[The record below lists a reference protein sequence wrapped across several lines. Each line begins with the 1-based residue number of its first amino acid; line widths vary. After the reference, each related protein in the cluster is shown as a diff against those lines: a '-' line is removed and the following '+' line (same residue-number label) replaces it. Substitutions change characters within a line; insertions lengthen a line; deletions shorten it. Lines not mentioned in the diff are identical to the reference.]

1 MNIKQIIVFVMTLM
15 ALTAEMHVLK
25 ADDIRL
31 SGVRTKLDSLCLHD
45 PAFSKMVDISVGQM
59 RLSEL
64 LRTIAEM
71 EGVNLSVRDNFDCV
85 VSCSFKRSR
94 IDDLIVFLCREY
106 SLDIEVYGNIVSIF
120 RYQPPPELDLPIEI
134 RYNPADSLINFRF
147 HEKPLSEFAE
157 TLTASTGIN
166 VIVPKELRSLS
177 VSGVAVNVT
186 LSDAIEIVAE
196 GNGLDSFILQGQQK
210 IWCFTKKE
218 ARQTSGH
225 SKRSMHG
232 QITTDTTAILPLY
245 HRSVN
250 NIHEIIPED
259 LNKNVKIITSDEM
272 NSLIVHGN
280 SDAVNRLRHLLS
292 RLDVTIPLVSI
303 DVMIVETTKK
313 FTRNIG
319 AKAGKSTSPV
329 ETVGTVGGGIEGVLG
344 SSSVTSLLQKIN
356 GFSNVNLGDVAD
368 NLYLELKFLE
378 NRGELKLE
386 STPKLATLNGHKASM
401 SKGETM
407 YYKEINTSY
416 LGSQNPLQTSSYNWK
431 SVDADLIIDITPHVS
446 LDSLI
451 TLEVDLSQSEFGT
464 ITEENAPPPTT
475 KRSFKSIVRVSD
487 GDVVLL
493 GGLDSSM
500 DSDNHDGLP
509 FLARVPVLRWIF
521 GGHKREKS
529 DIKMSI
535 FIRAKII

>member
-1 MNIKQIIVFVMTLM
+1 MNMKQVIIFVMTLIVM
-15 ALTAEMHVLK
+15 TAETHVSK
-25 ADDIRL
+25 ADDLRISGIRA
-31 SGVRTKLDSLCLHD
+31 KLDSLCLND
-45 PAFSKMVDISVGQM
+45 PAFSNMVDISVGQM

-64 LRTIAEM
+64 LRTIAEV
-71 EGVNLSVRDNFDCV
+71 EGVNLSVRDNFDCI

-106 SLDIEVYGNIVSIF
+106 SLDIEIYGNIVSIF
-120 RYQPPPELDLPIEI
+120 RYLPPPEIAPPIEI
-134 RYNPADSLINFRF
+134 KYSLTDSLINFRF

-157 TLTASTGIN
+157 TLTASTGVN
-166 VIVPKELRSLS
+166 VIVPKELRTLN
-177 VSGVAVNVT
+177 VSGVAVNVSI
-186 LSDAIEIVAE
+186 SDAIDIVAE
-196 GNGLDSFILQGQQK
+196 GNGLDSFILQGKQK

-218 ARQTSGH
+218 DQQTPRH
-225 SKRSMHG
+225 SKRQMHN
-232 QITTDTTAILPLY
+232 QMSTDTTAILPLH

-250 NIHEIIPED
+250 NICDLVPED
-259 LNKNVKIITSDEM
+259 LKKDVTILTSDEM
-272 NSLIVHGN
+272 NSLIVHG
-280 SDAVNRLRHLLS
+280 SSEAVKRLRYLIS
-292 RLDVTIPLVSI
+292 RIDVTVPLVSI

-313 FTRNIG
+313 FTRSIG
-319 AKAGKSTSPV
+319 AKAGKSTGPI
-329 ETVGTVGGGIEGVLG
+329 ETAGTIGGGIDGVIG
-344 SSSVTSLLQKIN
+344 SSTVTSLLQKID
-356 GFSNVNLGDVAD
+356 GFSNVNLGDVAE

-378 NRGELKLE
+378 NQGQIKLE

-431 SVDADLIIDITPHVS
+431 SVDADLILDITPHVS

-464 ITEENAPPPTT
+464 TTEENAPPPTT

-493 GGLDSSM
+493 GGLDSAV

-509 FLARVPVLRWIF
+509 FIARVPVLRWIF
-521 GGHKREKS
+521 GVNKREKS